1 MTDVEKAAEAAKIE
15 LEAQKK
21 FEDLKKSLEGK
32 SASELIELVL
42 DARSEAKER
51 RLKERELS
59 ERLVKID
66 SDKVSEEQKKMA
78 DEGKFKEL
86 LAAKEKEIE
95 TLNQTLKP
103 KADEYDKF
111 RQEEIEVIKKVLG
124 DKWDDEYSNLS
135 LPALR
140 KMAVTLSSKKDD
152 PNLDKGSSG
161 AGSNGKALNAAQKK
175 EAYEKF
181 PQWTKEKAEEA
192 WLDVLISTGK
202 IK

>member
-1 MTDVEKAAEAAKIE
+1 MTGEEKKAAEAAAEKEGLTLNE
-15 LEAQKK
+15 L
-21 FEDLKKSLEGK
+21 SP
-32 SASELIELVL
+32 SELIEIIRQT
-42 DARSEAKER
+42 RSEAKEK
-51 RLKERELS
+51 RLLNKELS
-59 ERLVKID
+59 DKLAKID
-66 SDKVSEEQKKMA
+66 QDKALEEQKKLA

-86 LAAKEKEIE
+86 LTAKEKEIE

-111 RQEEIEVIKKVLG
+111 RQDEIEQIKKVLG
-124 DKWDDEYSNLS
+124 DKWDDDFEKLS

-152 PNLDKGSSG
+152 PNLDKGSVG
-161 AGSNGKALNAAQKK
+161 AGGNGKLLNAAQKK

-181 PQWTKEKAEEA
+181 PNWTHEKAEEA
-192 WLDVLISTGK
+192 WLDVLVSTGQ